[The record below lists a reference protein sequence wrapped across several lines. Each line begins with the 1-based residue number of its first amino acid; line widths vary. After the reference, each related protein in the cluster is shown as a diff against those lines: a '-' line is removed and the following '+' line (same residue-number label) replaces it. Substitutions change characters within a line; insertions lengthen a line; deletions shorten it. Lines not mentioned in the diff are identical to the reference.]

1 MYGNYTDRVC
11 YPCDGSCVS
20 CKSIP
25 TYCFECQTS
34 LGYAWMGYTCYS
46 PCPTG
51 TYLTSNLTNC
61 SSCSPFCISCVNT
74 STTCTACTLTGFYTA
89 YLLGTS
95 CLQQCP
101 NNYYE
106 STGNG
111 SVNTCQPC
119 DPSCLVC
126 TNNPTPCQA
135 CNAGYWLF
143 GDACGNTCPT
153 DYFKDN
159 STWSCLLCDIW
170 CVQLDMKMYFSDAT
184 NNQIY
189 VDMTWSED
197 LDFTIFPYT
206 TFQSFS
212 IDSDMYTLSMFTFSY

>member
-1 MYGNYTDRVC
+1 
-11 YPCDGSCVS
+11 
-20 CKSIP
+20 
-25 TYCFECQTS
+25 
-34 LGYAWMGYTCYS
+34 MGYTCYS

-143 GDACGNTCPT
+143 GDACVNTCPT